1 MKEKVLRKYERKL
14 RRKRRKGEYVG
25 TWGMRGG
32 HTAGLSFRLMALV
45 SPCRRII
52 WHRVIIALYLFRHWH
67 KHTHA
72 SIPACHISCRVS
84 FLTQSPCRLSKHTHA
99 HGLVTPQCIT
109 LERTSL
115 NTHNRFLLPP
125 PVPASGLAFIS
136 VYKPPDHM
144 GSGGLSW
151 PSATPPTPTPHGGPA
166 VWGEFRGILSSFQL
180 LQTLHNEKS
189 LRACCHFLIAFSLPL
204 LPPTFL
210 I

>member
-1 MKEKVLRKYERKL
+1 MKERVLRKDEDERKM
-14 RRKRRKGEYVG
+14 RRKRRKGEHVG

-52 WHRVIIALYLFRHWH
+52 WHRVIIALYLFTLT
-67 KHTHA
+67 HTHT
-72 SIPACHISCRVS
+72 SIPACRISCRVS

-99 HGLVTPQCIT
+99 HGLVTPQCVT

-115 NTHNRFLLPP
+115 NTHNLFLLR
-125 PVPASGLAFIS
+125 PVPASGLAFFS

-151 PSATPPTPTPHGGPA
+151 PSASPPPPPEGLLFEGNSGVSCHLFSCFKLWIMKKVYGL
-166 VWGEFRGILSSFQL
+166 VVIFSS
-180 LQTLHNEKS
+180 
-189 LRACCHFLIAFSLPL
+189 HFLFPSF
-204 LPPTFL
+204 PPTFL

>member
-1 MKEKVLRKYERKL
+1 MKERVLRKDEDERKM

-52 WHRVIIALYLFRHWH
+52 WHRVIIALYLFTLT
-67 KHTHA
+67 HT

-99 HGLVTPQCIT
+99 HGLVTPQCVT

-115 NTHNRFLLPP
+115 NTHNLFLLR
-125 PVPASGLAFIS
+125 PVPASGLAFFS

-151 PSATPPTPTPHGGPA
+151 PSASPPPPPGGPA

-180 LQTLHNEKS
+180 LQTLDNEKS
-189 LRACCHFLIAFSLPL
+189 LVIFSSHFLFPSF
-204 LPPTFL
+204 PPTFL